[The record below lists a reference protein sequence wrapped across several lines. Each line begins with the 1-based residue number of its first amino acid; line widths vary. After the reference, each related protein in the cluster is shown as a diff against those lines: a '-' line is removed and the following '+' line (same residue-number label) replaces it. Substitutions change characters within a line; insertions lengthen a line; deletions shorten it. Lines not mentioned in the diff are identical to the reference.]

1 MKPDHRGFAVHQARK
16 LGRKKRQKNPE
27 KDHVIGP
34 LTRALRKQINRLQ
47 EENFNL
53 QNVLKLQTTKKIQ
66 VIEENTAKT
75 NAEKLHTEREN
86 RNEKLTQA
94 NARLVVSAVELQVAV
109 DKIKIAKAE
118 MTHLANYDFL
128 TDLPNRMQLF
138 EKINLGID
146 WAKRHHAKMALL
158 FLDIDRF
165 KQINDSLGHTVG
177 DKLLQSIAQRLKN
190 VVRSNDTVS
199 RLGGDEFVLLLSE
212 VGEIN
217 TLIPKIE
224 EIRAVIAAPYKIEGK
239 DLEIST
245 SIGISLYPEDGEDSD
260 TLILNADS
268 AMYQAKENGR
278 NRFYFYK
285 EAMRK
290 QVSSRQVVQKD
301 ISTALRNQEFEL
313 FYQAQINL
321 RDGAIS
327 GVEAFIRWRHPVNGV
342 LSPERFIPAAE
353 ESGAI
358 IPIGRWVL
366 QEACRQA
373 QAWVKDGLDFNVIAV
388 NISVREFDDHE
399 FLDHVCKVLQDT
411 GLAADRLELE
421 ITESVLM
428 KNIQASVVTLHALR
442 RMGIKISVDDFGTG
456 YSSLSYLKRIPIDTM
471 KIDQSFVSDI
481 SASNDDVLV
490 KAMIAIG
497 EKLHY
502 KVIAEG
508 VETLEQLNFLR
519 ENDCEAAQG
528 FYLHSPM
535 NGLDFT
541 SVLKQNIHPDRH
553 SAMTAQQSII
563 SSH

>member
-1 MKPDHRGFAVHQARK
+1 MKPGHRGFIVHQAGK
-16 LGRKKRQKNPE
+16 LRATKRQQNPE
-27 KDHVIGP
+27 TGNEIGP
-34 LTRALRKQINRLQ
+34 HTESLRKQITRLQ
-47 EENFNL
+47 EENCNL
-53 QNVLKLQTTKKIQ
+53 KKMLRLQADEKIHL
-66 VIEENTAKT
+66 VEENS
-75 NAEKLHTEREN
+75 AETIAANLHAEQQD

-94 NARLVVSAVELQVAV
+94 NAKLVTSAVELQVAV
-109 DKIKIAKAE
+109 DKIESAKAE

-128 TDLPNRMQLF
+128 TDLPNRMQLY
-138 EKINLGID
+138 EKINLDID

-165 KQINDSLGHTVG
+165 KQINDSLGHTTG
-177 DKLLQSIAQRLKN
+177 DKLLQSIAQRLKKL
-190 VVRSNDTVS
+190 VRSTDTVS

-217 TLIPKIE
+217 TLTQKIE
-224 EIRAVIAAPYKIEGK
+224 KIRAVIAAPHKIDGK
-239 DLEIST
+239 DLDISI

-260 TLILNADS
+260 TLMLNADS
-268 AMYQAKENGR
+268 AMYHAKENGR
-278 NRFYFYK
+278 NRFYFFK
-285 EAMRK
+285 QAMRK
-290 QVSSRQVVQKD
+290 QISTRQVAQKD
-301 ISTALRNQEFEL
+301 ISTGLRNQEFEL

-321 RDGAIS
+321 GDGGIT
-327 GVEAFIRWRHPVNGV
+327 GVETFIRWRHPVNGL

-399 FLDHVCKVLQDT
+399 FLDHVCKVLLDT
-411 GLAADRLELE
+411 GLAPGRLELE
-421 ITESVLM
+421 ITETVLM
-428 KNIQASVVTLHALR
+428 KNIQASTATLHTLR
-442 RMGIKISVDDFGTG
+442 RMGIKISIDDFGTG

-471 KIDQSFVSDI
+471 KIDQSFVNDI
-481 SASNDDVLV
+481 SVANDDVLV

-497 EKLHY
+497 KQLHY

-519 ENDCEAAQG
+519 KNGCEAAQG

-535 NGLDFT
+535 NGMEFT
-541 SVLKQNIHPDRH
+541 SVLKQKIHHSDRH
-553 SAMTAQQSII
+553 SAFTVRP
-563 SSH
+563 